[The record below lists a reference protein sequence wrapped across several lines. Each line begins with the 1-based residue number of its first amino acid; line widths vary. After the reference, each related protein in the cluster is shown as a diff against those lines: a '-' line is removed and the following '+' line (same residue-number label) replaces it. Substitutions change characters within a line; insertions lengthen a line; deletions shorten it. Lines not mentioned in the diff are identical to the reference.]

1 MYILLLEKQI
11 KIEVIKIKRFK
22 NDNELIAAI
31 YDYIE
36 SKDEPE
42 LLNKISKYP
51 GMTFAIIG
59 ITDNCHLI
67 YSYNRMLEI
76 LETNNLLTEQQAI
89 QKIENMI
96 ISHAN
101 DEYAPIIIYP
111 IDNKSAYDLNND
123 LVNMFGDNL
132 ESMNII
138 QFPDMAESCIG
149 ITQDNKL
156 MYSYNKM
163 MEQLMA
169 QGFTDA
175 DAIEYLD
182 TNTIRTAEYLQQP
195 YIEYPIGIISIDKDC
210 FD

>member
-1 MYILLLEKQI
+1 MIT
-11 KIEVIKIKRFK
+11 IKRFN
-22 NDNELIAAI
+22 NDNELTANLEEF
-31 YDYIE
+31 IE
-36 SKDEPE
+36 NRDEPE

-59 ITDNCHLI
+59 ITDNCRLI

-123 LVNMFGDNL
+123 LINMFGTNL
-132 ESMNII
+132 DSINII

-156 MYSYNKM
+156 VYSYTKM
-163 MEQLMA
+163 IDQLIA
-169 QGFTDA
+169 QGNTA
-175 DAIEYLD
+175 TEAIEYLD
-182 TNTIRTAEYLQQP
+182 TNTVRTADYLQQP
-195 YIEYPIGIISIDKDC
+195 YIEYPIGIIGIDEDC

>member
-1 MYILLLEKQI
+1 MIT
-11 KIEVIKIKRFK
+11 IKRFN
-22 NDNELIAAI
+22 NDTELITTLEE
-31 YDYIE
+31 YLE
-36 SKDEPE
+36 NKDDPD
-42 LLNKISKYP
+42 LISNITRYP
-51 GMTFAIIG
+51 NMHYAVIG
-59 ITDNCHLI
+59 ITDDCHLI
-67 YSYNRMLEI
+67 YSYTRMIEI
-76 LETNNLLTEQQAI
+76 LENNYLLSEDQITQTMQ
-89 QKIENMI
+89 NMI

-101 DEYAPIIIYP
+101 DKYAPIIIYP
-111 IDNKSAYDLNND
+111 VDNKSAYDLNND
-123 LVNMFGDNL
+123 LINMFGDNL

-169 QGFTDA
+169 QGFTNT

-195 YIEYPIGIISIDKDC
+195 YIEYPIGILGVDEDC

>member
-1 MYILLLEKQI
+1 MIT
-11 KIEVIKIKRFK
+11 IKRFN
-22 NDNELIAAI
+22 NDEELTANLEEF
-31 YDYIE
+31 IE
-36 SKDEPE
+36 NRDEPE

-67 YSYNRMLEI
+67 YSYNRMLKI
-76 LETNNLLTEQQAI
+76 LETDNLLTEQQAI

-111 IDNKSAYDLNND
+111 VDNKSAYDLNND
-123 LVNMFGDNL
+123 LINMFGDNL
-132 ESMNII
+132 EKMNII

-169 QGFTDA
+169 QGFTDT

-195 YIEYPIGIISIDKDC
+195 YIEYPIGILGVDEDC